1 MNRFAKLS
9 RAFPFVSALSRAF
22 PKSEVYLVGG
32 AVRDILLGRE
42 VTDYDFVVRGVAARE
57 LARFLGKLGRV
68 DLVGRVF
75 GVLKFVPK
83 KMKVELE
90 PFDIALPRTE
100 TSTGDGGYRD
110 FVVRSDPR
118 LRIEDDLARRDF
130 TINAMAFQLPSF
142 PASQRSADRL
152 VDPFGG
158 LQDLRKKTIRAVGK
172 PAERFREDYSRMLRG
187 LRFAMQLGF
196 GIEEKTWK
204 ALVSLMPRINDE
216 HETPKGPERVVPY
229 ETIARE
235 LLKALVAD
243 PAKTIE
249 LWHDSRALKTL
260 MPELL
265 KMRGCPQ
272 PPNYHSE
279 GDVWTHMIMALKV
292 LRSPQFRREFGKE
305 LPDAMTTLAVLFH
318 DIGKPYTIQTPEK
331 NGTDRIRF
339 NEHDKIGAEVT
350 EKIARR
356 LHLSAPGE
364 FGVDTEKLSW
374 LIAHHLL
381 AVHGNVV
388 AMKASTLEK
397 YFFNPNVPGE
407 TLFKLMFADGSAT
420 IAENGKPM
428 LTDYRAL
435 RARCGALSKGAKR
448 YTLPKPFLNGD
459 EVMKLLKLKPGPEV
473 GEALRA
479 LREEQLASRV
489 HTKAQA
495 KIFLKKSHAQ

>member
-1 MNRFAKLS
+1 MFS
-9 RAFPFVSALSRAF
+9 FVPPLRRKF

-32 AVRDILLGRE
+32 AVRDILLGRAE
-42 VTDYDFVVRGVAARE
+42 IKDYDFVVRGVPAKE
-57 LARFLGKLGRV
+57 LSRFLGTLGRV
-68 DLVGRVF
+68 DFVGRVF
-75 GVLKFVPK
+75 GVFKFVPRK
-83 KMKVELE
+83 HKTEWE
-90 PFDIALPRTE
+90 AFDIALPRTE
-100 TSTGDGGYRD
+100 QSTMEGGYRD
-110 FVVRSDPR
+110 FVVRFNPR
-118 LRIEDDLARRDF
+118 LAIEDDLARRDF
-130 TINAMAFQLPSF
+130 TVNAMAYRIAGSEKRKVPTTS
-142 PASQRSADRL
+142 PDANRDRIHNYL
-152 VDPFGG
+152 NHGVGTKSDLIDPFGG
-158 LQDLRKKTIRAVGK
+158 LEDVRKKVIRAVGK
-172 PAERFREDYSRMLRG
+172 PAERFQEDYSRMLRG

-435 RARCGALSKGAKR
+435 RARSRSDSATAKAAFVC
-448 YTLPKPFLNGD
+448 TP
-459 EVMKLLKLKPGPEV
+459 
-473 GEALRA
+473 
-479 LREEQLASRV
+479 
-489 HTKAQA
+489 
-495 KIFLKKSHAQ
+495 